1 MLACLKKNIA
11 FLMILSRS
19 SETLIQ
25 YVNLDVSGDDFSAFR
40 LIYAKDS
47 SENIL
52 LAGKYSTDYWQ
63 LLMII

>member
-1 MLACLKKNIA
+1 
-11 FLMILSRS
+11 MILSRS

-52 LAGKYSTDYWQ
+52 LAGNYSTDYWQ